1 MWVREEEF
9 PRMAEYLVT
18 GGAGFIGSNICEELV
33 ARGREVRAV
42 DDLSTGKI
50 ENLDH
55 IKDKVDFVECDVSDA
70 AALEK
75 AMDGVSYV
83 LHQAAIPSVPR
94 SMKEPLKT
102 NQANVI
108 GTLTVLECAR
118 KLGVKRV
125 VFASSSSV
133 YGDSET
139 LPKREDMPSAP
150 KSPYAVTKA
159 VGEEYCRLYTKV
171 FGVPVV
177 MLRYFNVFGPRQ
189 DEASYYAGVI
199 CKFTSALLD
208 GRKVTVYGDG
218 EQSRDFTYISNVVNA
233 NLSACTAGDA
243 VGEVINIGGGSQ
255 TTINE
260 LVAILSEITGVK
272 AHVDHLDP
280 QPGDVRHSLA
290 SIEKAQKLLGFELR
304 VGLREGFEKTV
315 KWYAAA
321 AKS

>member
-1 MWVREEEF
+1 
-9 PRMAEYLVT
+9 MAEYLVT

-33 ARGREVRAV
+33 SRGRSVRVV

-50 ENLDH
+50 ENLDQ
-55 IKDKVDFVECDVSDA
+55 IRDKIEFVECDVSDVA
-70 AALEK
+70 SLEK
-75 AMDGVSYV
+75 AMDGVDFV

-108 GTLTVLECAR
+108 GTLAVLECAR

-139 LPKREDMPSAP
+139 LPKYEEMTSTP

-159 VGEEYCRLYTKV
+159 VGEQYCRLYTSA
-171 FGVPVV
+171 FNVPVV

-189 DEASYYAGVI
+189 DESSFYAGVI
-199 CKFTSALLD
+199 CKFTAALLN
-208 GRKVTVYGDG
+208 GKKVTVYGDG
-218 EQSRDFTYISNVVNA
+218 EQSRDFTYISNVISA
-233 NLSACTAGDA
+233 NLSACTAEDA
-243 VGEVINIGGGSQ
+243 VGQAINIGGGSQ

-260 LVAILSEITGVK
+260 LVSILSEITGVTPE
-272 AHVDHLDP
+272 VDHIDP

-290 SIEKAQKLLGFELR
+290 SIDKARKLLGFEIGI
-304 VGLREGFEKTV
+304 GLREGLERTV
-315 KWYAAA
+315 TWYASS
-321 AKS
+321 AKR

>member
-1 MWVREEEF
+1 
-9 PRMAEYLVT
+9 MAEYLVT

-33 ARGREVRAV
+33 SRGRGVRVV

-50 ENLDH
+50 ENIEHL
-55 IKDKVDFVECDVSDA
+55 KGKVDFVECDITDA
-70 AALEK
+70 AKLEK
-75 AMDGVSYV
+75 AMAGVSYV

-94 SMKEPLKT
+94 SMKEPLKV

-118 KLGVKRV
+118 NLGVKRV

-133 YGDSET
+133 YGDSVT
-139 LPKREDMPSAP
+139 LPKREEMPSAP

-159 VGEEYCRLYTKV
+159 IGEQYCKLYNSV

-189 DEASYYAGVI
+189 DETSFYAGVI

-208 GRKVTVYGDG
+208 GRNVTVYGDG
-218 EQSRDFTYISNVVNA
+218 EQSRDFTYISNVVAA
-233 NLSACTAGDA
+233 NLNACTADGA
-243 VGEVINIGGGSQ
+243 PGEVINIGGGDQ
-255 TTINE
+255 TTINR
-260 LVAILSEITGVK
+260 LVSILSDITGVEAK
-272 AHVDHLDP
+272 VEHIGP
-280 QPGDVRHSLA
+280 QAGDVRHSLA
-290 SIEKAQKLLGFELR
+290 AIEKARELLGFEIG
-304 VGLREGFEKTV
+304 VGLREGLENTV
-315 KWYAAA
+315 KWYASA

>member
-1 MWVREEEF
+1 
-9 PRMAEYLVT
+9 MAEYLVT

-33 ARGREVRAV
+33 SRGGDVRVV

-55 IKDKVDFVECDVSDA
+55 LMDKIEFVECDVSDA
-70 AALEK
+70 ASLEK
-75 AMDGVSYV
+75 AMNGVSYV

-118 KLGVKRV
+118 RLSVKRV

-139 LPKREDMPSAP
+139 LPKHEEMVSAP

-159 VGEEYCRLYTKV
+159 VGEQYCKLYTSA
-171 FGVPVV
+171 FEVPVV

-189 DEASYYAGVI
+189 DEASFYAGVI

-218 EQSRDFTYISNVVNA
+218 EQSRDFTYITNVVNA
-233 NLSACTAGDA
+233 NLSACTADRA
-243 VGEVINIGGGSQ
+243 VGQVINIGGGAQ

-260 LVAILSEITGVK
+260 LVSVLSEITGVK
-272 AHVDHLDP
+272 AEMDHLDP

-290 SIEKAQKLLGFELR
+290 SIDKAKKLLGFEIG
-304 VGLREGFEKTV
+304 VGLREGLEKTV
-315 KWYAAA
+315 KWYAEA
-321 AKS
+321 AKK